1 MPQVIGVQ
9 VYGLRV
15 ELSSS
20 FRIAYSSSA
29 EATVLRVE
37 ILLSDGATGVGEAP
51 PAPRVTGES
60 LEAARAYIEEAAA
73 RLRGLRLPEEH
84 GKALRAI
91 HSAAP
96 WFPAA
101 RMGLESA
108 LLAATAAHLGV
119 EEQLL
124 LGGDSSPAR
133 LLTDYTV
140 SIPPPR
146 VLEEIRATGYSAAL
160 AAAVEYI
167 AGLHSEPPSE
177 ALEAGIPLPGVNG
190 FHALKVKL
198 GTGDPGLD
206 TLLALAVAEA
216 APRVEIRVDAN
227 QAWSPKTAARV
238 VRRLEE
244 ALGDRLRLVEQ
255 PVPADTPAEK
265 ISWLR
270 GAIETPLALDESI
283 RTPRELH
290 HYASHRALDIV
301 NIKLAKTGGPLQAA
315 KLAAAAEA
323 QGVEVM
329 WGCMLETGAGIA
341 HAAAAAAATGWIGIV
356 DLDSPLFLREDPG
369 AEWLSYRRT
378 GSGVELEATTPH
390 KEREEEDTGP
400 RS

>member
-1 MPQVIGVQ
+1 M
-9 VYGLRV
+9 

-37 ILLSDGATGVGEAP
+37 IALSDGSIGVGEAP

-73 RLRGLRLPEEH
+73 RLQGLRLPEEH
-84 GKALRAI
+84 GRALRVI

-108 LLAATAAHLGV
+108 LLAAEAAHLGV

-124 LGGDSSPAR
+124 LGGDSQPAR

-140 SIPPPR
+140 SIPPR
-146 VLEEIRATGYSAAL
+146 SVLDEIRATGYSASL

-167 AGLHSEPPSE
+167 AGLHARPPRE

-206 TLLALAVAEA
+206 VLLALAVAEA

-255 PVPADTPAEK
+255 PVPADTSAER
-265 ISWLR
+265 IAWLR
-270 GAIETPLALDESI
+270 GAVETPLALDESI
-283 RTPRELH
+283 RTPRELAH
-290 HYASHRALDIV
+290 HARHRALDIV

-323 QGVEVM
+323 HGVEVM

-341 HAAAAAAATGWIGIV
+341 HAAAAAAATGWTEVV

-369 AEWLSYRRT
+369 AGWLMYRRT
-378 GSGVELEATTPH
+378 ASGVELEAATPLE
-390 KEREEEDTGP
+390 KKATREPGA
-400 RS
+400 